1 MLPSF
6 LDRQGTE
13 TFREPSSVWGYLPQ
27 LNEWAGSKL
36 EWFAE
41 RVGGKDHQPEFEA
54 FPIYDGERLEV
65 FKALGKSKKA
75 AKEEAA
81 RLMCTSGHCVS
92 ADVYAVVERAERL
105 VVIDDYSRFPSVL
118 LPSGSVSAVGFYN
131 FLFLCS

>member
-1 MLPSF
+1 MRTDSQGALYIVSSTRDRLNLTSLPVYHCISATWCLRPTIAAMIVGMLPSF

-81 RLMCTSGHCVS
+81 RLMCTSGHC
-92 ADVYAVVERAERL
+92 
-105 VVIDDYSRFPSVL
+105 
-118 LPSGSVSAVGFYN
+118 
-131 FLFLCS
+131 